1 MRLKSS
7 LAAAGLVA
15 VMATSL
21 VLTGCSGA
29 STSNETKA
37 DSSTGSLTIAK
48 PDGSAVLAT
57 QINNPFIGTGSGM
70 SLGYDRMIY
79 EPLALVNPVGK
90 NETTP
95 WLADKVEWNDDYTQL
110 TLHPREGVK
119 WNDGEDFTADDIIFT
134 FTLIKN
140 TPALDLA
147 GLKLTDIKKDGDNV
161 VLTFGESKF
170 VKQGDV
176 LQTVMVPEHQW
187 KGISDP
193 SKDPVKEAIGTGPYT
208 VKTFSSQGVV
218 LDARD
223 DYWGGTVPVAE
234 LKYLEYNDNTGL
246 LRALQ
251 TKEVDWAQIFITD
264 FQTNYVDKDPEHNV
278 FWGANILS
286 PDMILVNN
294 TKAPFDDVA
303 FRKAVNMVV
312 DRKAHAE
319 QARSNAGPELTNVTG
334 IPQPTGDQYIAPE
347 YKDATFT
354 VDVDG
359 AKKVLTDAG
368 YTWDGSGALLN
379 PKGEKVSFTLQDPQ
393 GWNDYVTGIQ
403 LVATQVKKTLGADAK
418 VATPDA
424 NTWFGNIATGNFD
437 AALHW
442 SGSGSNP
449 WHIYD
454 DVMNGSYLEQETD
467 GNVSDNFGRYDNPEA
482 TKLLAEYASAS
493 DDATRTDALNKIQK
507 IFVEDVPAIPIGTH
521 PTLAQYNTRTF
532 TGWPSEDDQYATADP
547 IAASAVQVLMNLKPV
562 K

>member
-1 MRLKSS
+1 MRFKKHVI
-7 LAAAGLVA
+7 AGATA
-15 VMATSL
+15 VLLGAL
-21 VLTGCSGA
+21 VLSGCAGGTSGGSSA
-29 STSNETKA
+29 
-37 DSSTGSLTIAK
+37 STGSLTIAK
-48 PDGSAVLAT
+48 PDGAAVLAT
-57 QINNPFIGTGSGM
+57 QINNPFITTGSGM

-95 WLADKVEWNDDYTQL
+95 WLADKVEWNADYTQL
-110 TLHPREGVK
+110 TVHPRAGVK
-119 WNDGEDFTADDIIFT
+119 WSDGQDFTADDIIFT
-134 FTLIKN
+134 FTMIKN

-147 GLKLTDIKKDGDNV
+147 GLKLSSIAKDGDNV
-161 VLTFGESKF
+161 VLSFSESKF

-176 LQTVMVPEHQW
+176 LQTAIVPEHQW
-187 KGISDP
+187 KGIADP
-193 SKDPVKEAIGTGPYT
+193 SKDAVKDAIGTGPYT
-208 VKTFSSQGVV
+208 VKSFSSQGVV
-218 LDARD
+218 LSART

-264 FQTNYVDKDPEHNV
+264 YQTNYVDKDPQHNV
-278 FWGANILS
+278 FWGANVLS
-286 PDMILVNN
+286 PDMIVVNT
-294 TKAPFDDVA
+294 TKAPFNDVA

-319 QARSNAGPELTNVTG
+319 KARSNAGPELTNVTG

-347 YKDATFT
+347 YKDQNFT
-354 VDVDG
+354 IDVDG

-368 YTWDGSGALLN
+368 YTWKDGALMDPSGA
-379 PKGEKVSFTLQDPQ
+379 PVSFTLQDPQ

-403 LVATQVKKTLGADAK
+403 LVATQVKNTLGADAK

-424 NTWFGNIATGNFD
+424 NTWFGNLSSGNFD

-454 DVMNGSYLEQETD
+454 DVMNGAYLQQAS
-467 GNVSDNFGRYDNPEA
+467 GGQVSDNFGRYDNPTA
-482 TKLLAEYASAS
+482 TALLQKYASAS
-493 DDATRTDALNKIQK
+493 DDATRTDTLNQIQR
-507 IFVEDVPAIPIGTH
+507 IFVEDSPAIPIGTH
-521 PTLAQYNTRTF
+521 PTLGEYNTRSF
-532 TGWPSEDDQYATADP
+532 VGWPSEDDQYATADP
-547 IAASAVQVLMNLKPV
+547 TAPSAVQVVMKLTPAT
-562 K
+562 

>member
-1 MRLKSS
+1 MRFKKHVI
-7 LAAAGLVA
+7 AGATA
-15 VMATSL
+15 VLLGAL
-21 VLTGCSGA
+21 VLSGCAGGTSGGSSA
-29 STSNETKA
+29 
-37 DSSTGSLTIAK
+37 STGSLTIAK
-48 PDGSAVLAT
+48 PDGAAVLAT
-57 QINNPFIGTGSGM
+57 QINNPFITTGSGM

-95 WLADKVEWNDDYTQL
+95 WLADKVEWNADYTQL
-110 TLHPREGVK
+110 TVHPRAGVK
-119 WNDGEDFTADDIIFT
+119 WSDGQDFTADDIIFT
-134 FTLIKN
+134 FTMIKN

-147 GLKLTDIKKDGDNV
+147 GLKLSSIAKDGDNV
-161 VLTFGESKF
+161 VLSFSESKF

-176 LQTVMVPEHQW
+176 LQTAIVPEHQW
-187 KGISDP
+187 KGIADP
-193 SKDPVKEAIGTGPYT
+193 SKDAVKDAIGTGPYT
-208 VKTFSSQGVV
+208 VKSFSSQGVV
-218 LDARD
+218 LSART

-264 FQTNYVDKDPEHNV
+264 YQTNYVDKDPQHNV
-278 FWGANILS
+278 FWGANVLS
-286 PDMILVNN
+286 PDMIVVNT
-294 TKAPFDDVA
+294 TKAPFNDVA
-303 FRKAVNMVV
+303 FRKAVNMVI

-319 QARSNAGPELTNVTG
+319 KARSNAGPELTNVTG

-347 YKDATFT
+347 YKDQNFT
-354 VDVDG
+354 IDVDG

-368 YTWDGSGALLN
+368 YTWKDGALMDPSGA
-379 PKGEKVSFTLQDPQ
+379 PVSFTLQDPQ

-403 LVATQVKKTLGADAK
+403 LVATQVKNTLGADAK

-424 NTWFGNIATGNFD
+424 NTWFGNLSSGNFD

-454 DVMNGSYLEQETD
+454 DVMNGAYLQQAS
-467 GNVSDNFGRYDNPEA
+467 GGQVSDNFGRYDNPTA
-482 TKLLAEYASAS
+482 TALLQKYASAS
-493 DDATRTDALNKIQK
+493 DDATRTDTLNQIQK

-521 PTLAQYNTRTF
+521 PTLGEYNTRSF
-532 TGWPSEDDQYATADP
+532 VGWPSEDNQYATADP
-547 IAASAVQVLMNLKPV
+547 TAPSAVQVVMKLTPAK
-562 K
+562 

>member
-1 MRLKSS
+1 MRFKKHVI
-7 LAAAGLVA
+7 AGATA
-15 VMATSL
+15 VLLGAL
-21 VLTGCSGA
+21 VLSGCAGGTSGGSSA
-29 STSNETKA
+29 
-37 DSSTGSLTIAK
+37 STGSLTIAK
-48 PDGSAVLAT
+48 PDGAAVLAT
-57 QINNPFIGTGSGM
+57 QINNPFITTGSGM

-95 WLADKVEWNDDYTQL
+95 WLADKVEWNADYTQL
-110 TLHPREGVK
+110 TVHPRAGVK
-119 WNDGEDFTADDIIFT
+119 WSDGQDFTADDIIFT
-134 FTLIKN
+134 FTMIKN

-147 GLKLTDIKKDGDNV
+147 GLKLSGIAKDGDNV
-161 VLTFGESKF
+161 VLSFSESKF

-176 LQTVMVPEHQW
+176 LQTAIVPEHQW
-187 KGISDP
+187 KGIADP
-193 SKDPVKEAIGTGPYT
+193 SKDAVKDAIGTGPYT
-208 VKTFSSQGVV
+208 VKSFSSQGVV
-218 LDARD
+218 LSART

-264 FQTNYVDKDPEHNV
+264 YQTNYVDKDPQHNV
-278 FWGANILS
+278 FWGANVLS
-286 PDMILVNN
+286 PDMIVVNT
-294 TKAPFDDVA
+294 TKAPFNDVA
-303 FRKAVNMVV
+303 FRKAVNMVI

-319 QARSNAGPELTNVTG
+319 KARSNAGPELTNVTG

-347 YKDATFT
+347 YKDQNFMI
-354 VDVDG
+354 DVDG

-368 YTWDGSGALLN
+368 YTWKDGALMDPSGA
-379 PKGEKVSFTLQDPQ
+379 PVSFTLQDPQ

-403 LVATQVKKTLGADAK
+403 LVATQVKNTLGADAK

-424 NTWFGNIATGNFD
+424 NTWFGNLSSGNFD

-454 DVMNGSYLEQETD
+454 DVMNGAYLQQAS
-467 GNVSDNFGRYDNPEA
+467 GGQVSDNFGRYDNPTA
-482 TKLLAEYASAS
+482 TALLQKYASAS
-493 DDATRTDALNKIQK
+493 DDATRTDTLNQIQK

-521 PTLAQYNTRTF
+521 PTLGEYNTRSF
-532 TGWPSEDDQYATADP
+532 VGWPSEDDQYATADP
-547 IAASAVQVLMNLKPV
+547 TAPSAVQVVMKLTPAT
-562 K
+562 

>member
-1 MRLKSS
+1 MRLRTS
-7 LAAAGLVA
+7 LAAVGITAAL
-15 VMATSL
+15 L
-21 VLTGCSGA
+21 LTGCSGGGTPSDKTPAA
-29 STSNETKA
+29 SM
-37 DSSTGSLTIAK
+37 GSLTIAK

-95 WLADKVEWNDDYTQL
+95 WLADKVTWNADYTQL
-110 TLHPREGVK
+110 TLHPRAGVK
-119 WNDGEDFTADDIIFT
+119 WSDGTDFTADDILFT
-134 FTLIKN
+134 FNLIKK

-147 GLKLTDIKKDGDNV
+147 GLKLTDVKKEGDNV
-161 VLTFGESKF
+161 VLNFGESKF

-176 LQTVMVPEHQW
+176 LQTLMLPEHQW
-187 KGISDP
+187 SKISDP
-193 SKDPVKEAIGTGPYT
+193 SKDPVKDAIGTGPYT
-208 VKTFSSQGVV
+208 IKTFSSQGVV
-218 LDARD
+218 LDARTN
-223 DYWGGTVPVAE
+223 YWGGPVPVAQ
-234 LKYLEYNDNTGL
+234 LKYLEYNDNTGV

-264 FQTNYVDKDPEHNV
+264 FKTNYVDKDPKHNV

-286 PDMILVNN
+286 PDMILVNT
-294 TKAPFDDVA
+294 TKAPFNNVA

-347 YKDATFT
+347 YKDATFKI
-354 VDVDG
+354 DVAG
-359 AKKVLTDAG
+359 AKKLLTAAG
-368 YTWDGSGALLN
+368 YTWNGSGALID
-379 PKGEKVSFTLQDPQ
+379 PSGKPVSFTLQDPQ

-403 LVATQVKKTLGADAK
+403 LVATQIKSTLGADAK

-424 NTWFGNIATGNFD
+424 NTWFGNMATGNFD

-442 SGSGSNP
+442 TGSGSNP

-454 DVMNGSYLEQETD
+454 DVMNGAYIDQAAN
-467 GNVSDNFGRYDNPEA
+467 GQVSDNFGRYNNPEA
-482 TKLLAEYASAS
+482 TSLLKKYASAS
-493 DDATRTDALNKIQK
+493 DDATRTETLNAIQK
-507 IFVEDVPAIPIGTH
+507 IFVDDVPAIPIGTH
-521 PTLAQYNTRTF
+521 PTLAQYNTREWV
-532 TGWPSEDDQYATADP
+532 GWPSEENQYATADP
-547 IAASAVQVLMNLKPV
+547 IAASAVQVVMSLKPA

>member
-1 MRLKSS
+1 MRLKNHLIVGGAV
-7 LAAAGLVA
+7 LALSALA
-15 VMATSL
+15 
-21 VLTGCSGA
+21 LTGCSAPSSGGDKAA
-29 STSNETKA
+29 SS
-37 DSSTGSLTIAK
+37 GSLTIAK

-57 QINNPFIGTGSGM
+57 QINNPFISTGSGM

-79 EPLALVNPVGK
+79 EPLAIVNPVGK

-95 WLADKVEWNDDYTQL
+95 WLASKVEWNSDYTQL
-110 TLHPREGVK
+110 TVTPRADVK
-119 WNDGEDFTADDIIFT
+119 WNDGKPFSADDIVFT
-134 FTLIKN
+134 FTMIKN

-147 GLKLTDIKKDGDNV
+147 GLKLSDIKKDGDNV
-161 VLTFGESKF
+161 VLTFSESKF

-176 LQTVMVPEHQW
+176 LQTAIVPEHLW
-187 KGISDP
+187 KDIKDP
-193 SKDPVKEAIGTGPYT
+193 AKDPVKDAVGTGPYT
-208 VKTFSSQGVV
+208 VDSFSSQGVV
-218 LDARD
+218 LKARK
-223 DYWGGTVPVAE
+223 DYWGGDVPVAT

-251 TKEVDWAQIFITD
+251 SGETDWAQIFITD
-264 FQTNYVDKDPEHNV
+264 YKTNYVDKDPEHNV

-286 PDMILVNN
+286 PDMILVNT
-294 TKAPFDDVA
+294 TKAPFDNVA
-303 FRKAVNMVV
+303 FRKAVNMVI

-319 QARSNAGPELTNVTG
+319 KARSNAGPELTNVTG

-347 YKDATFT
+347 YQDQTFKI
-354 VDVDG
+354 DVDG

-368 YTWDGSGALLN
+368 YTWDGDALVDPSGA
-379 PKGEKVSFTLQDPQ
+379 KVSFTLQDPQ

-403 LVATQVKKTLGADAK
+403 LVAEQVKSTLGADAK

-424 NTWFGNIATGNFD
+424 NTWFGNIASGNFD

-454 DVMNGSYLEQETD
+454 DTMNGAYLEQES
-467 GNVSDNFGRYDNPEA
+467 GGQVADNFGRYDNPEA
-482 TKLLAEYASAS
+482 TKLLQQYASAS

-521 PTLAQYNTRTF
+521 PTLGEYNTRTF

-547 IAASAVQVLMNLKPV
+547 TQPSAVQVLMNLKPV

>member
-1 MRLKSS
+1 MRFKKHVI
-7 LAAAGLVA
+7 AGATA
-15 VMATSL
+15 VLLGAL
-21 VLTGCSGA
+21 VLSGCAGGTSGGSSA
-29 STSNETKA
+29 
-37 DSSTGSLTIAK
+37 STGSLTIAK
-48 PDGSAVLAT
+48 PDGAAVLAT
-57 QINNPFIGTGSGM
+57 QINNPFITTGSGM

-95 WLADKVEWNDDYTQL
+95 WLADKVEWNADYTQL
-110 TLHPREGVK
+110 TVHPRAGVK
-119 WNDGEDFTADDIIFT
+119 WSDGQDFTADDIIFT
-134 FTLIKN
+134 FTMIKN

-147 GLKLTDIKKDGDNV
+147 GLKLSSIAKDGDSV
-161 VLTFGESKF
+161 VLSFSESKF

-176 LQTVMVPEHQW
+176 LQTAIVPEHQW
-187 KGISDP
+187 KGIADP
-193 SKDPVKEAIGTGPYT
+193 SKDAVKDAIGTGPYT
-208 VKTFSSQGVV
+208 VKSFSSQGVV
-218 LDARD
+218 LSART

-264 FQTNYVDKDPEHNV
+264 YQTNYVDKDPQHNV
-278 FWGANILS
+278 FWGANVLS
-286 PDMILVNN
+286 PDMIVVNT
-294 TKAPFDDVA
+294 TKAPFNDVA
-303 FRKAVNMVV
+303 FRKAVNMVI

-319 QARSNAGPELTNVTG
+319 KARSNAGPELTNVTG

-347 YKDATFT
+347 YKDQNFT
-354 VDVDG
+354 IDVDG

-368 YTWDGSGALLN
+368 YTWKDGALMDPSGA
-379 PKGEKVSFTLQDPQ
+379 PVSFTLQDPQ

-403 LVATQVKKTLGADAK
+403 LVATQVKNTLGADAK

-424 NTWFGNIATGNFD
+424 NTWFGNLSSGNFD

-454 DVMNGSYLEQETD
+454 DVMNGAYLQQAS
-467 GNVSDNFGRYDNPEA
+467 GGQVSDNFGRYDNPTA
-482 TKLLAEYASAS
+482 TALLQKYASAS
-493 DDATRTDALNKIQK
+493 DDATRTDTLNQIQK

-521 PTLAQYNTRTF
+521 PTLGEYNTRSF
-532 TGWPSEDDQYATADP
+532 VGWPSEDDQYATADP
-547 IAASAVQVLMNLKPV
+547 TAPSAVQVVMKLTPAT
-562 K
+562 

>member
-1 MRLKSS
+1 MRFKKHVI
-7 LAAAGLVA
+7 AGATA
-15 VMATSL
+15 VLLGAL
-21 VLTGCSGA
+21 VLSGCASG
-29 STSNETKA
+29 TSGGSSA
-37 DSSTGSLTIAK
+37 STGSLTIAK
-48 PDGSAVLAT
+48 PDGAAVLAT
-57 QINNPFIGTGSGM
+57 QINNPFITTGSGM

-95 WLADKVEWNDDYTQL
+95 WLADKVEWNADYTQL
-110 TLHPREGVK
+110 TVHPRAGVK
-119 WNDGEDFTADDIIFT
+119 WSDGQDFTADDIIFT
-134 FTLIKN
+134 FTMIKN

-147 GLKLTDIKKDGDNV
+147 GLKLSSIAKDGDNV
-161 VLTFGESKF
+161 VLSFSESKF

-176 LQTVMVPEHQW
+176 LQTAIVPDHQW
-187 KGISDP
+187 KGIADP
-193 SKDPVKEAIGTGPYT
+193 SKDAVKDAIGTGPYT
-208 VKTFSSQGVV
+208 VKSFSSQGVV
-218 LDARD
+218 LSART

-264 FQTNYVDKDPEHNV
+264 YQTNYVDKDPQHNV
-278 FWGANILS
+278 FWGANVLS
-286 PDMILVNN
+286 PDMIVVNT
-294 TKAPFDDVA
+294 TKAPFNDVA
-303 FRKAVNMVV
+303 FRKAVNMVI

-319 QARSNAGPELTNVTG
+319 KARSNAGPELTNVTG

-347 YKDATFT
+347 YKDQNFT
-354 VDVDG
+354 IDVDG

-368 YTWDGSGALLN
+368 YTWKDGALMDPSGA
-379 PKGEKVSFTLQDPQ
+379 PVSFTLQDPQ

-403 LVATQVKKTLGADAK
+403 LVATQVKNTLGADAK

-424 NTWFGNIATGNFD
+424 NTWFGNLSSGNFD

-454 DVMNGSYLEQETD
+454 DVMNGAYLQQAS
-467 GNVSDNFGRYDNPEA
+467 GGQVSDNFGRYDNPTA
-482 TKLLAEYASAS
+482 TALLQKYASAS
-493 DDATRTDALNKIQK
+493 DDATRTDTLNQIQK

-521 PTLAQYNTRTF
+521 PTLGEYNTRSF
-532 TGWPSEDDQYATADP
+532 VGWPSEDDQYATADP
-547 IAASAVQVLMNLKPV
+547 TAPSAVQVVMKLTPAK
-562 K
+562 

>member
-1 MRLKSS
+1 MRFKKHVI
-7 LAAAGLVA
+7 AGATA
-15 VMATSL
+15 VLLGAL
-21 VLTGCSGA
+21 VLSGCAGGTSGGSSA
-29 STSNETKA
+29 
-37 DSSTGSLTIAK
+37 STGSLTIAK
-48 PDGSAVLAT
+48 PDGAAVLAT
-57 QINNPFIGTGSGM
+57 QINNPFITTGSGM

-95 WLADKVEWNDDYTQL
+95 WLADKVEWNADYTQL
-110 TLHPREGVK
+110 TVHPRAGVK
-119 WNDGEDFTADDIIFT
+119 WSDGQDFTADDIIFT
-134 FTLIKN
+134 FTMIKN

-147 GLKLTDIKKDGDNV
+147 GLKLSSIAKDGDNV
-161 VLTFGESKF
+161 VLSFSESKF

-176 LQTVMVPEHQW
+176 LQTAIVPEHQW
-187 KGISDP
+187 KGIADP
-193 SKDPVKEAIGTGPYT
+193 SKDAVKDAIGTGPYT
-208 VKTFSSQGVV
+208 VKSFSSQGVV
-218 LDARD
+218 LSART

-264 FQTNYVDKDPEHNV
+264 YQTNYVDKDPQHNV
-278 FWGANILS
+278 FWGANVLS
-286 PDMILVNN
+286 PDMIVVNT
-294 TKAPFDDVA
+294 TKAPFNDVA
-303 FRKAVNMVV
+303 FRKAVNMVI

-319 QARSNAGPELTNVTG
+319 KARSNAGPELTNVTG

-347 YKDATFT
+347 YKDQNFT
-354 VDVDG
+354 IDVDG

-368 YTWDGSGALLN
+368 YTWKDGALMDPSGA
-379 PKGEKVSFTLQDPQ
+379 PVSFTLQDPQ

-403 LVATQVKKTLGADAK
+403 LVATQVKNTLGADAK

-424 NTWFGNIATGNFD
+424 NTWFGNLSSGNFD

-454 DVMNGSYLEQETD
+454 DVMNGAYLQQAS
-467 GNVSDNFGRYDNPEA
+467 GGQVSDNFGRYDNPTA
-482 TKLLAEYASAS
+482 TALLQKYASAS
-493 DDATRTDALNKIQK
+493 DDATRTDTLNQIQK

-521 PTLAQYNTRTF
+521 PTLGEYNTRSF
-532 TGWPSEDDQYATADP
+532 VGWPSEDNQYATADP
-547 IAASAVQVLMNLKPV
+547 TAPSAVQVVMKLTPAT
-562 K
+562 

>member
-1 MRLKSS
+1 MRFKKHVIAGATAVLLGALALSGCAGGTSGGSS
-7 LAAAGLVA
+7 
-15 VMATSL
+15 
-21 VLTGCSGA
+21 A
-29 STSNETKA
+29 SA
-37 DSSTGSLTIAK
+37 GSLTIAK
-48 PDGSAVLAT
+48 PDGAAVLAT
-57 QINNPFIGTGSGM
+57 QINNPFITTGSGM

-95 WLADKVEWNDDYTQL
+95 WLADKVEWNADYTQL
-110 TLHPREGVK
+110 TVHPRAGVK
-119 WNDGEDFTADDIIFT
+119 WSDGQDFTADDIIFT
-134 FTLIKN
+134 FTMIKN

-147 GLKLTDIKKDGDNV
+147 GLKLANIAKDGKNV
-161 VLTFGESKF
+161 VLSFSESKF

-176 LQTVMVPEHQW
+176 LQTAIVPEHQW
-187 KGISDP
+187 KDISDP
-193 SKDPVKEAIGTGPYT
+193 SKDAVKDAIGTGPYT
-208 VKTFSSQGVV
+208 VKSFSSQGVV
-218 LDARD
+218 LSART

-264 FQTNYVDKDPEHNV
+264 YQTNYVDKDPQHNV

-286 PDMILVNN
+286 PDMIVVNT
-294 TKAPFDDVA
+294 TKAPFNDVA
-303 FRKAVNMVV
+303 FRKAVNMVI

-319 QARSNAGPELTNVTG
+319 KARSNAGPELTNVTG

-347 YKDATFT
+347 YKDQNFAI
-354 VDVDG
+354 DVDG

-368 YTWDGSGALLN
+368 YTWKDGALMDPSGA
-379 PKGEKVSFTLQDPQ
+379 PVSFTLQDPQ

-403 LVATQVKKTLGADAK
+403 LVATQVKNTLGADAK

-424 NTWFGNIATGNFD
+424 NTWFGNLSSGNFD

-442 SGSGSNP
+442 TGSGSNP

-454 DVMNGSYLEQETD
+454 DVMNGAYLQQAS
-467 GNVSDNFGRYDNPEA
+467 GGQVSDNFGRYDNPTA
-482 TKLLAEYASAS
+482 TALLQKYASAS
-493 DDATRTDALNKIQK
+493 DDATRTSTLNEIQK

-521 PTLAQYNTRTF
+521 PTIGEYNTRTF
-532 TGWPSEDDQYATADP
+532 VGWPSEDDQYATADP
-547 IAASAVQVLMNLKPV
+547 TAPSAVQVVMKLTPAK
-562 K
+562 

>member
-1 MRLKSS
+1 MRFKKHVI
-7 LAAAGLVA
+7 AGATA
-15 VMATSL
+15 VLLGAL
-21 VLTGCSGA
+21 VLSGCAGGTSGGSSA
-29 STSNETKA
+29 
-37 DSSTGSLTIAK
+37 STGSLTIAK
-48 PDGSAVLAT
+48 PDGAAVLAT
-57 QINNPFIGTGSGM
+57 QINNPFITTGSGM

-95 WLADKVEWNDDYTQL
+95 WLADKVEWNADYTQL
-110 TLHPREGVK
+110 TVHPRAGVK
-119 WNDGEDFTADDIIFT
+119 WSDGQDFTADDIIFT
-134 FTLIKN
+134 FTMIKN

-147 GLKLTDIKKDGDNV
+147 GLKLSSIAKDGDNV
-161 VLTFGESKF
+161 VLSFSESKF

-176 LQTVMVPEHQW
+176 LQTAIVPEHQW
-187 KGISDP
+187 KGIADP
-193 SKDPVKEAIGTGPYT
+193 SKDAVKDAIGTGPYT
-208 VKTFSSQGVV
+208 VKSFSSQGVV
-218 LDARD
+218 LSART

-264 FQTNYVDKDPEHNV
+264 YQTNYVDKDPQHNV
-278 FWGANILS
+278 FWGANVLS
-286 PDMILVNN
+286 PDMIVVNT
-294 TKAPFDDVA
+294 TKAPFNDVA
-303 FRKAVNMVV
+303 FRKAVNMVI

-319 QARSNAGPELTNVTG
+319 KARSNAGPELTNVTG

-347 YKDATFT
+347 YKDQNFT
-354 VDVDG
+354 IDVDG

-368 YTWDGSGALLN
+368 YTWKDGALMDPSGA
-379 PKGEKVSFTLQDPQ
+379 PVSFTLQDPQ

-403 LVATQVKKTLGADAK
+403 LVATQVKNTLGADAK

-424 NTWFGNIATGNFD
+424 NTWFGNLSSGNFD

-454 DVMNGSYLEQETD
+454 DVMNGAYLQQASD
-467 GNVSDNFGRYDNPEA
+467 GQVSDNFGRYDNPTA
-482 TKLLAEYASAS
+482 TALLQKYASAS
-493 DDATRTDALNKIQK
+493 DDATRTDTLNQIQK

-521 PTLAQYNTRTF
+521 PTLGEYNTRSF
-532 TGWPSEDDQYATADP
+532 VGWPSEDDQYATADP
-547 IAASAVQVLMNLKPV
+547 TAPSAVQVVMKLTPAT
-562 K
+562 

>member
-1 MRLKSS
+1 MRFKKHVI
-7 LAAAGLVA
+7 AGATA
-15 VMATSL
+15 VLLGAL
-21 VLTGCSGA
+21 VLSGCAGGTSGGSSA
-29 STSNETKA
+29 
-37 DSSTGSLTIAK
+37 STGSLTIAK
-48 PDGSAVLAT
+48 PDGAAVLAT
-57 QINNPFIGTGSGM
+57 QINNPFITTGSGM

-95 WLADKVEWNDDYTQL
+95 WLADKVEWNADYTQL
-110 TLHPREGVK
+110 TVHPRAGVK
-119 WNDGEDFTADDIIFT
+119 WSDGQDFTADDIIFT
-134 FTLIKN
+134 FTMIKN

-147 GLKLTDIKKDGDNV
+147 GLKLSSIAKDGDNV
-161 VLTFGESKF
+161 VLSFSESKF

-176 LQTVMVPEHQW
+176 LQTAIVPEHQW
-187 KGISDP
+187 KGIADP
-193 SKDPVKEAIGTGPYT
+193 SKDAVKDAIGTGPYT
-208 VKTFSSQGVV
+208 VKSFSSQGVV
-218 LDARD
+218 LSART

-264 FQTNYVDKDPEHNV
+264 YQTNYVDKDPQHNV
-278 FWGANILS
+278 FWGANVLS
-286 PDMILVNN
+286 PDMIVVNT
-294 TKAPFDDVA
+294 TKAPFNDVA
-303 FRKAVNMVV
+303 FRKAVNMVI

-319 QARSNAGPELTNVTG
+319 KARSNAGPELTNVTG

-347 YKDATFT
+347 YKDQNFT
-354 VDVDG
+354 IDVDG

-368 YTWDGSGALLN
+368 YTWKDGALMDPSGA
-379 PKGEKVSFTLQDPQ
+379 PVSFTLQDPQ

-403 LVATQVKKTLGADAK
+403 LVATQVKNTLGADAK

-424 NTWFGNIATGNFD
+424 NTWFGNLSSGNFE

-454 DVMNGSYLEQETD
+454 DVMNGAYLQQAS
-467 GNVSDNFGRYDNPEA
+467 GGQVSDNFGRYDNPTA
-482 TKLLAEYASAS
+482 TALLQKYASAS
-493 DDATRTDALNKIQK
+493 DDATRTDTLNQIQK

-521 PTLAQYNTRTF
+521 PTLGEYNTRSF
-532 TGWPSEDDQYATADP
+532 VGWPSEDDQYATADP
-547 IAASAVQVLMNLKPV
+547 TAPSAVQVVMKLTPAK
-562 K
+562 

>member
-1 MRLKSS
+1 MRFKKHLIAGAAVVALGA
-7 LAAAGLVA
+7 LA
-15 VMATSL
+15 
-21 VLTGCSGA
+21 LTGCSTG
-29 STSNETKA
+29 STPEKSA
-37 DSSTGSLTIAK
+37 AASTGSLTIAK

-90 NETTP
+90 NQTTP
-95 WLADKVEWNDDYTQL
+95 WLADKVEWNGDYTQL
-110 TLHPREGVK
+110 TLHPRAGVK
-119 WNDGEDFTADDIIFT
+119 WNDGKDFTADDIIFT
-134 FTLIKN
+134 FNLIKS

-147 GLKLTDIKKDGDNV
+147 GLKLADIKKDGENV
-161 VLTFGESKF
+161 VLTFSESKF

-176 LQTVMVPEHQW
+176 LGTVMVPEHQW
-187 KGISDP
+187 KSISDP
-193 SKDPVKEAIGTGPYT
+193 SKDPVKDAIGTGPMT
-208 VKTFSSQGVV
+208 IKTFSSQGVI
-218 LDARD
+218 LNARK

-264 FQTNYVDKDPEHNV
+264 YQTNYVDKDPQHNV

-286 PDMILVNN
+286 PDMILVNT
-294 TKAPFDDVA
+294 TKAPFNDVA

-319 QARSNAGPELTNVTG
+319 QARSNAGPELKNVTG

-347 YKDATFT
+347 YKDKNFT
-354 VDVDG
+354 IDVDG

-368 YTWDGSGALLN
+368 YSWDGSGALLD
-379 PKGEKVSFTLQDPQ
+379 PKGKKVSFTLQDPQ

-424 NTWFGNIATGNFD
+424 NTWFGNMASGNFD

-442 SGSGSNP
+442 TGSGSNP

-454 DVMNGSYLEQETD
+454 DVMNGAYIEQAAD
-467 GNVSDNFGRYDNPEA
+467 GQVSDNFGRYNNPEA
-482 TKLLAEYASAS
+482 TKLLKEYASAS
-493 DDATRTDALNKIQK
+493 DDATRTETLNAIQK
-507 IFVEDVPAIPIGTH
+507 IFVEDVPAIAIGTH
-521 PTLAQYNTRTF
+521 PTLAEYNTRTF
-532 TGWPSEDDQYATADP
+532 VGWPSEDDQYATADP
-547 IAASAVQVLMNLKPV
+547 IAASAVQVLMSLKPA

>member
-1 MRLKSS
+1 MKLGKSLIAWTAITVLS
-7 LAAAGLVA
+7 ATALA
-15 VMATSL
+15 
-21 VLTGCSGA
+21 GCSSGGSNGDKGSA
-29 STSNETKA
+29 SS
-37 DSSTGSLTIAK
+37 GSLTVAK
-48 PDGSAVLAT
+48 PDGSGVLST

-79 EPLALVNPVGK
+79 EPLAMVNPVGK

-95 WLADKVEWNDDYTQL
+95 WLASKVEWNSDYTQL
-110 TLHPREGVK
+110 TVTPREGVK
-119 WNDGEDFTADDIIFT
+119 WNDGEPFTADDIIFT
-134 FTLIKN
+134 FNLIKN
-140 TPALDLA
+140 TPALDLG
-147 GLKLTDIKKDGDNV
+147 GLKLADIKKDGDNV
-161 VLTFGESKF
+161 VMTFSESKF

-176 LQTVMVPEHQW
+176 LQISIVPEHQW
-187 KGISDP
+187 KDIADP
-193 SKDPVKEAIGTGPYT
+193 TKDPVKDAVGTGPYT
-208 VKTFSSQGVV
+208 IKTFSSQGVV
-218 LDARD
+218 LDARS
-223 DYWGGTVPVAE
+223 DYWGGDVPVGQ

-251 TKEVDWAQIFITD
+251 NGETDWAQIFITD
-264 FQTNYVDKDPEHNV
+264 YQTNYVDKDPDHNV
-278 FWGANILS
+278 FWGANVLS
-286 PDMILVNN
+286 PDMILVNT

-312 DRKAHAE
+312 DRKTHAE
-319 QARSNAGPELTNVTG
+319 KARSNAGPELTSVTG

-347 YKDATFT
+347 YKDQSFS

-359 AKKVLTDAG
+359 AKKVLSDAG
-368 YTWDGSGALLN
+368 YTWKDGALID
-379 PKGEKVSFTLQDPQ
+379 PKGNPVSFTLQDPQ

-424 NTWFGNIATGNFD
+424 DTWTTNMATGNFD

-454 DVMNGSYLEQETD
+454 DVMNGAYLEQAAD
-467 GNVSDNFGRYDNPEA
+467 GKVSDNFGRYNNPEA
-482 TKLLAEYASAS
+482 TALLKEYAQAS
-493 DDATRTDALNKIQK
+493 DDATRTAALNKIQK

-521 PTLAQYNTRTF
+521 PQLAQYNTRSF

-547 IAASAVQVLMNLKPV
+547 TQPSAVQVLMNLKPA

>member
-1 MRLKSS
+1 MRFKKHVI
-7 LAAAGLVA
+7 AGATA
-15 VMATSL
+15 VLLGAL
-21 VLTGCSGA
+21 VLSGCAGGTSGGSSA
-29 STSNETKA
+29 
-37 DSSTGSLTIAK
+37 STGSLTIAK
-48 PDGSAVLAT
+48 PDGAAVLAT
-57 QINNPFIGTGSGM
+57 QINNPFITTGSGM

-95 WLADKVEWNDDYTQL
+95 WLADKVEWNADYTQL
-110 TLHPREGVK
+110 TVHPRAGVK
-119 WNDGEDFTADDIIFT
+119 WSDGQDFTADDIIFT
-134 FTLIKN
+134 FTMIKN

-147 GLKLTDIKKDGDNV
+147 GLKLSSIAKDGDNV
-161 VLTFGESKF
+161 VLSFSESKF

-176 LQTVMVPEHQW
+176 LQTAIVPEHQW
-187 KGISDP
+187 KGIADP
-193 SKDPVKEAIGTGPYT
+193 SKDAVKDAIGTGPYT
-208 VKTFSSQGVV
+208 VKSFSSQGVV
-218 LDARD
+218 LSART

-264 FQTNYVDKDPEHNV
+264 YQTNYVDKDPQHNV
-278 FWGANILS
+278 FWGANVLS
-286 PDMILVNN
+286 PDMIVVNT
-294 TKAPFDDVA
+294 TKAPFNDVA
-303 FRKAVNMVV
+303 FRKAVNMVI

-319 QARSNAGPELTNVTG
+319 KARSNAGPELTNVTG

-347 YKDATFT
+347 YKDQNFT
-354 VDVDG
+354 IDVDG

-368 YTWDGSGALLN
+368 YTWKDGALMDPSGA
-379 PKGEKVSFTLQDPQ
+379 PVSFTLQDPQ

-403 LVATQVKKTLGADAK
+403 LVATQVKNTLGADAK

-424 NTWFGNIATGNFD
+424 NTWFGNLSSGNFD

-454 DVMNGSYLEQETD
+454 DVMNGAYLQQAS
-467 GNVSDNFGRYDNPEA
+467 GGQVSDNFGRYDNPTA
-482 TKLLAEYASAS
+482 TALLQKYASAS
-493 DDATRTDALNKIQK
+493 DDATRTDTLNQIQR

-521 PTLAQYNTRTF
+521 PTLGEYNTRSF
-532 TGWPSEDDQYATADP
+532 VGWPSEDDQYATADP
-547 IAASAVQVLMNLKPV
+547 TAPSAVQVVMKLTPAK
-562 K
+562 

>member
-1 MRLKSS
+1 MRFKKHVI
-7 LAAAGLVA
+7 AGATA
-15 VMATSL
+15 VLLGAL
-21 VLTGCSGA
+21 VLSGCAGGTSGGSSA
-29 STSNETKA
+29 
-37 DSSTGSLTIAK
+37 STGSLTIAK
-48 PDGSAVLAT
+48 PDGAAVLAT
-57 QINNPFIGTGSGM
+57 QINNPFITTGSGM

-95 WLADKVEWNDDYTQL
+95 WLADKVEWNADYTQL
-110 TLHPREGVK
+110 TVHPRAGVK
-119 WNDGEDFTADDIIFT
+119 WSDGQDFTADDIIFT
-134 FTLIKN
+134 FTMIKN

-147 GLKLTDIKKDGDNV
+147 GLKLSSIAKDGDNV
-161 VLTFGESKF
+161 VLSFSESKF

-176 LQTVMVPEHQW
+176 LQTAIVPEHQW
-187 KGISDP
+187 KGIADP
-193 SKDPVKEAIGTGPYT
+193 SKDAVKDAIGTGPYT
-208 VKTFSSQGVV
+208 VKSFSSQGVV
-218 LDARD
+218 LSART

-264 FQTNYVDKDPEHNV
+264 YQTNYVDKDPQHNV
-278 FWGANILS
+278 FWGANVLS
-286 PDMILVNN
+286 PDMIVVNT
-294 TKAPFDDVA
+294 TKAPFNDVA
-303 FRKAVNMVV
+303 FRKAVNMVI

-319 QARSNAGPELTNVTG
+319 KARSNAGPELTNVTG

-347 YKDATFT
+347 YKDQNFT
-354 VDVDG
+354 IDVDG

-368 YTWDGSGALLN
+368 YTWKDGALMDPSGA
-379 PKGEKVSFTLQDPQ
+379 PVSFTLQDPQ

-403 LVATQVKKTLGADAK
+403 LVATQVKNTLGADAK

-424 NTWFGNIATGNFD
+424 NTWFANLSSGNFD

-454 DVMNGSYLEQETD
+454 DVMNGAYLQQAS
-467 GNVSDNFGRYDNPEA
+467 GGQVSDNFGRYDNPTA
-482 TKLLAEYASAS
+482 TALLQKYASAS
-493 DDATRTDALNKIQK
+493 DDATRTDTLNQIQK

-521 PTLAQYNTRTF
+521 PTLGEYNTRSF
-532 TGWPSEDDQYATADP
+532 VGWPSEDDQYATADP
-547 IAASAVQVLMNLKPV
+547 TAPSAVQVVMKLTPAT
-562 K
+562 